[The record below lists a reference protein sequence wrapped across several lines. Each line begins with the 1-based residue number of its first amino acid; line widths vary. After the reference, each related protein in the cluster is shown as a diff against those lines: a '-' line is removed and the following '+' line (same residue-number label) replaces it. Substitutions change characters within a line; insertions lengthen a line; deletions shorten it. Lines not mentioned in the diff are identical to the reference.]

1 VAQLK
6 VEAVVMVAQPWWS
19 ELSSSFFQM
28 ASPGLLQVRVQ
39 RWRPAQDLIIGF
51 EDSLLNQLLDS
62 AATST

>member
-28 ASPGLLQVRVQ
+28 ASLDLLLVE
-39 RWRPAQDLIIGF
+39 AQH
-51 EDSLLNQLLDS
+51 S
-62 AATST
+62 